1 MGGLGSGRWKKPGR
15 RTVEFCRALD
25 ANDLSSKGC
34 LQPGWSGACQ
44 WAYGNEVSSVSLRCE
59 AEQLHLSWHGGEQE
73 EVTEIIPIV
82 RVPCQLGGSRPYF
95 LCSGDGAAGCGR
107 RVIKLYLSR
116 RRFLCRHCSQLVYA
130 SPYEQPWQRAFR
142 RANKLWQRL
151 GIAGTAVPE
160 NPRVCRCPPMPV
172 CLRRRCGPRRWQP
185 RPARTGSN
193 SSQPGSE
200 TAAANLCSLCNS
212 A

>member
-160 NPRVCRCPPMPV
+160 KPKGMPV
-172 CLRRRCGPRRWQP
+172 STYARLLEAALRAETLATEACTDRLQQLA
-185 RPARTGSN
+185 ARIGNRSRKPLFT
-193 SSQPGSE
+193 
-200 TAAANLCSLCNS
+200 L
-212 A
+212 

>member
-25 ANDLSSKGC
+25 ANDLSAKGC

-44 WAYGNEVSSVSLRCE
+44 WADGNEVSSVSLRCE

-160 NPRVCRCPPMPV
+160 TPKGMPV
-172 CLRRRCGPRRWQP
+172 STYARLLEAALRAETLATEACTDRLQQLA
-185 RPARTGSN
+185 ARIGNRSRKPLFT
-193 SSQPGSE
+193 
-200 TAAANLCSLCNS
+200 L
-212 A
+212 

>member
-116 RRFLCRHCSQLVYA
+116 HRFLCRHCSQLVYA

-160 NPRVCRCPPMPV
+160 TPKGMPV
-172 CLRRRCGPRRWQP
+172 STYARLLEAALRAETLATEACTDRLQQLA
-185 RPARTGSN
+185 ARIGNRSRKPLFT
-193 SSQPGSE
+193 
-200 TAAANLCSLCNS
+200 L
-212 A
+212 

>member
-44 WAYGNEVSSVSLRCE
+44 WAHGNEVSSVSLRCE

-160 NPRVCRCPPMPV
+160 TPKGMPV
-172 CLRRRCGPRRWQP
+172 STYARLLEAALRAETLATEACTDRLQQLA
-185 RPARTGSN
+185 ARIGNRSRKPLFT
-193 SSQPGSE
+193 
-200 TAAANLCSLCNS
+200 L
-212 A
+212 